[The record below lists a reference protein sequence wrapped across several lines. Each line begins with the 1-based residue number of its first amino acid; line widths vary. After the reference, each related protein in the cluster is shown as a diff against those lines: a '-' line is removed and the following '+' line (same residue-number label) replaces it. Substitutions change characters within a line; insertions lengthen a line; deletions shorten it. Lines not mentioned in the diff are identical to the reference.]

1 MSIQAQT
8 KHGADSTMADN
19 TYKTRQYFGFIILMT
34 ETQALRAIAYAHR
47 S

>member
-8 KHGADSTMADN
+8 KHGTDNTTADN

-34 ETQALRAIAYAHR
+34 QT
-47 S
+47 